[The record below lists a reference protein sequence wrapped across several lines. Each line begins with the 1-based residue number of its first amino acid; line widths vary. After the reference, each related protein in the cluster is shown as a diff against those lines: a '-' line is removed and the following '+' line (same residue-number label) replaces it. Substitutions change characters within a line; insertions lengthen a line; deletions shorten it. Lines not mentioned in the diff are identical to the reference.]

1 MSIIRFVAKSHDYL
15 QDIEIET
22 GVSEEI
28 IYKKLF
34 FPNNNLCSTTVTTWI
49 NYTFITIFI
58 YHYIY
63 NILAECRM
71 RMSTIHYLVNY

>member
-1 MSIIRFVAKSHDYL
+1 MSIVRFAAKSHDYL

-22 GVSEEI
+22 GVSI
-28 IYKKLF
+28 DKKLF
-34 FPNNNLCSTTVTTWI
+34 FPNNNVCSTTVTTWI

-63 NILAECRM
+63 NILTECRM
-71 RMSTIHYLVNY
+71 RMSTIHYFVNY